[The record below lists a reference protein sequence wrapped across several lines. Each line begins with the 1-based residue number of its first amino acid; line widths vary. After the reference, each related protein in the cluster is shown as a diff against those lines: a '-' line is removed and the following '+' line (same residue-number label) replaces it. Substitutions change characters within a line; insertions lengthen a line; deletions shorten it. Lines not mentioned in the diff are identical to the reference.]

1 MTAKPFALDTLIV
14 VVGTLSSLRYG
25 RRYAAQQKRGERED
39 VVPKKTAVMFSMGIW
54 LDVLVLMTLI
64 ESFSNL
70 WWEIFI
76 LWFVVTLTALLVIK
90 QKRSRHYAFKQQ

>member
-1 MTAKPFALDTLIV
+1 
-14 VVGTLSSLRYG
+14 
-25 RRYAAQQKRGERED
+25 
-39 VVPKKTAVMFSMGIW
+39 MFSMGIW